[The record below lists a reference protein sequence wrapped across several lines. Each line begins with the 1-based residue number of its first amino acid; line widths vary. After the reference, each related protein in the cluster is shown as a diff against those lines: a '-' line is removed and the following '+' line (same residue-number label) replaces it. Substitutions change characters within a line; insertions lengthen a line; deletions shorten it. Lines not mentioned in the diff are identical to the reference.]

1 MFAASRNIA
10 SMTMTSRMMAHQQKA
25 VRRQDRSRRS
35 RPDARQ
41 QKAVR
46 RQDRGRRSPDSSSPS
61 SSNSSRSGSRT
72 PKATNVH
79 TNTNSDN
86 FDQIWKDLVADHK
99 IFPTEDQS
107 SHHPL
112 ESNDCFQ
119 TNLREAQWQVG
130 RTEFE
135 EGRARATRGDY
146 SGAIDLFT
154 QALAAQQKAN
164 LNENSPYIA
173 RTLVGRGNASTALGK
188 LYDAVLDLE
197 KALLIERRASG
208 ASECESLDISDSYL
222 RLGALQHR
230 RGNFVEAV
238 HCFECALAIR
248 QRILGENDIVVIKI
262 ICILAILYHRR
273 RCYPRALDYYSQ
285 GLALLAAVKRT
296 NPSGAKECLEEF
308 AWLRRCLADK
318 NLYYNR
324 VETYWQ
330 DDNVI

>member
-208 ASECESLDISDSYL
+208 ASEYESLDVADSYL

-248 QRILGENDIVVIKI
+248 QRILGANDIFVCGGVTAKSSAGRTDDPHPGSISRRWIFQGILSANTAGPSWEGRVHLFTTEYTGGSYLTNEFVV
-262 ICILAILYHRR
+262 
-273 RCYPRALDYYSQ
+273 
-285 GLALLAAVKRT
+285 
-296 NPSGAKECLEEF
+296 GARSWK
-308 AWLRRCLADK
+308 
-318 NLYYNR
+318 
-324 VETYWQ
+324 
-330 DDNVI
+330 

>member
-1 MFAASRNIA
+1 
-10 SMTMTSRMMAHQQKA
+10 MTSRMMAQQQKA
-25 VRRQDRSRRS
+25 VRRQSRGQRH
-35 RPDARQ
+35 
-41 QKAVR
+41 
-46 RQDRGRRSPDSSSPS
+46 PDSSSPS

-79 TNTNSDN
+79 TNTNSDIN
-86 FDQIWKDLVADHK
+86 FDQIWGDLVANHK

-107 SHHPL
+107 SHHP
-112 ESNDCFQ
+112 SGADGFQ
-119 TNLREAQWQVG
+119 TRLLEAQWQVG
-130 RTEFE
+130 RSEFG
-135 EGRARATRGDY
+135 EGRARATHGDY
-146 SGAIDLFT
+146 NEAINLFT

-164 LNENSPYIA
+164 LDENSPYIA
-173 RTLVGRGNASTALGK
+173 RTLVERGNAFAALGK

-208 ASECESLDISDSYL
+208 ASEYESFDIADSYL
-222 RLGALQHR
+222 RIGALQHR

-248 QRILGENDIVVIKI
+248 QRVLGGNDVCVIKL
-262 ICILAILYHRR
+262 ICVVAIAHHRR
-273 RCYPRALDYYSQ
+273 RDYPRALEFYSQ
-285 GLALLAAVKRT
+285 GLALLAAVNRT
-296 NPSGAKECLEEF
+296 NLSGAKERLEEF
-308 AWLRRCLADK
+308 AWLRRCIADK